1 MTQGISRGA
10 KVVEAVL
17 SAGNDRCNTSAKQF
31 ADIKHEKETTEKKLK
46 TRGGGQL
53 KTRRRPLCVRI
64 CSE

>member
-31 ADIKHEKETTEKKLK
+31 ADIKHEKETTEEKLK
-46 TRGGGQL
+46 TRWGQL